1 MIKWKLWVRNRQK
14 SGEREKIKRLHNPT
28 EQNNNN
34 IDLENSDEAK
44 FKVVIVSLT
53 GVYWTRRFGAHA
65 PMQLTAWCC
74 TMHSTQGHSRVQLQ
88 HWPQCNGSRDH
99 LNRENLSLFSHRGHC
114 GQYVVSSITGS
125 CKDSIINLE
134 ESGHIQRFS
143 SSRVIVE
150 HCPWHMRAIFLILR
164 FLSKWTCTLRTIWNR
179 KAQPLMS
186 LVLELSKQLSS
197 ILGERE
203 N

>member
-1 MIKWKLWVRNRQK
+1 MLPCSSQHDVAQCTLRKVILECSCNTGPSATEAEIIWIERTSHSSVTEAIVVSTLWVR
-14 SGEREKIKRLHNPT
+14 
-28 EQNNNN
+28 
-34 IDLENSDEAK
+34 
-44 FKVVIVSLT
+44 
-53 GVYWTRRFGAHA
+53 
-65 PMQLTAWCC
+65 
-74 TMHSTQGHSRVQLQ
+74 LQ
-88 HWPQCNGSRDH
+88 A
-99 LNRENLSLFSHRGHC
+99 L
-114 GQYVVSSITGS
+114 V
-125 CKDSIINLE
+125 KDSIINLE
-134 ESGHIQRFS
+134 ESRHIQRFF

-203 N
+203 RERIKVNCVT